1 MRRVAT
7 VLVPI
12 VVAGALALTTG
23 VPAAV
28 AAPAAPLASLRADFD
43 NDGTGGGPTRVGG

>member
-12 VVAGALALTTG
+12 VAAGALALTTG

-28 AAPAAPLASLRADFD
+28 AALAAPVASLLADFG
-43 NDGTGGGPTRVGG
+43 NDGAADLAAG